1 MRLLIES
8 RNRWTIELASCKHDK
23 LGRPSAHTFVSNNL
37 IQDKNV
43 DWPDNTDNATPTKA
57 SDSSVYRYTQLP
69 RRKSI
74 HKRIGRF
81 FLRVSRMHSD
91 AQYDAYAY
99 EYGLGASELPAGGSP
114 IEGST
119 SFQEMPGSFPPDG
132 IFELEDE
139 HYSMSTSYAQTAP
152 EHLRDYF
159 KSNQN
164 ATMRRPAPVPV
175 THLPQL
181 PRLEVPKSQHCVPR
195 LMPDHFSVTPS
206 PISPITPVLN
216 ATGAPSR
223 SPNSQHFLDTI
234 SPYANPKQAQIFAHY
249 GSLGQYAHHSPA
261 TPSTIGSSCASNNT
275 TPLSAHPSSGHS
287 SFHAWPQARDGQ
299 LLPKYSQDYL
309 SGNYDQ
315 NTTNAMNAGIYS
327 WQSNMNAQ
335 PHLHN
340 RSFRAAQIQGPLSN
354 AAMDSRQNDSFSH
367 AQSRYGTQTYL
378 SAANLQT
385 TIPQPGYV
393 CNDAPPAYSPIVP
406 DSPPSTN
413 PQNRYPPA
421 PCQLCEKIFTGKYGP
436 GNLKRHVRQTHE
448 SVFDKAMHMCKTCFK
463 TYNRADALRKH
474 SWKKHRQEDARPN
487 KRRK

>member
-164 ATMRRPAPVPV
+164 ATMRRPAPV
-175 THLPQL
+175 
-181 PRLEVPKSQHCVPR
+181 
-195 LMPDHFSVTPS
+195 D
-206 PISPITPVLN
+206 
-216 ATGAPSR
+216 A
-223 SPNSQHFLDTI
+223 
-234 SPYANPKQAQIFAHY
+234 
-249 GSLGQYAHHSPA
+249 
-261 TPSTIGSSCASNNT
+261 
-275 TPLSAHPSSGHS
+275 
-287 SFHAWPQARDGQ
+287 
-299 LLPKYSQDYL
+299 
-309 SGNYDQ
+309 
-315 NTTNAMNAGIYS
+315 
-327 WQSNMNAQ
+327 
-335 PHLHN
+335 
-340 RSFRAAQIQGPLSN
+340 RSFFGHAITNLSHNASAKRNRRSKSKSKLAAFPG
-354 AAMDSRQNDSFSH
+354 H
-367 AQSRYGTQTYL
+367 YL
-378 SAANLQT
+378 
-385 TIPQPGYV
+385 
-393 CNDAPPAYSPIVP
+393 
-406 DSPPSTN
+406 
-413 PQNRYPPA
+413 
-421 PCQLCEKIFTGKYGP
+421 
-436 GNLKRHVRQTHE
+436 
-448 SVFDKAMHMCKTCFK
+448 
-463 TYNRADALRKH
+463 ALRK
-474 SWKKHRQEDARPN
+474 SKASPDICSLWIVGAVRASLPSNTFDHRFFLRV
-487 KRRK
+487 K